1 MGFERDVK
9 RRLIRFLTPLFPD
22 RRGDGK
28 LRRVLFIRVD
38 DRLGNVLMLS
48 PAIDWIHRTR
58 PEIEI
63 GLVIGKT
70 FASIYGADPRIRRS
84 IVLDKDAQK
93 AFFPIFLRD
102 LARVGSIRADG
113 VIECS
118 DRNAFSFNS
127 ALYARASRAPRRVG
141 FENDQS
147 IHYLTD
153 PVSPPETKHAAR
165 DPLCLAAALLGVP
178 PSKDCRL
185 SLRLPAPG
193 DVWKS
198 TLDRL
203 SKGAEDRIVGLH
215 VGGRGDKRW
224 PIERFVGVAA
234 ALAAEGWRPWVF
246 RGPMEEDVAPLFEP
260 LRAGGLVL
268 VPRADVVETAHALAR
283 CRLVIAP
290 DTGPMHLASAV
301 APRTLA
307 LFTNSEAERY
317 HPLGP
322 DDRWIDA
329 RGDELTVERVIG
341 EAVRMLGSRGME
353 AIR

>member
-1 MGFERDVK
+1 MAFERDAK
-9 RRLIRFLTPLFPD
+9 RRLIRVLAPFFPD

-28 LRRVLFIRVD
+28 LRSVLFIRVD

-70 FASIYGADPRIRRS
+70 FASIYGTDPRVRHRI
-84 IVLDKDAQK
+84 ILDKDAQK
-93 AFFPIFLRD
+93 AYFPIFLRD
-102 LARVGSIRADG
+102 LARVGSIHADG

-141 FENDQS
+141 FMNDLS
-147 IHYLTD
+147 VHYLTHS
-153 PVSPPETKHAAR
+153 VSPPETKHAAR
-165 DPLCLAAALLGVP
+165 DPLYLAAALLKARP
-178 PSKDCRL
+178 PDDCRL
-185 SLRLPAPG
+185 SLRLPAPS
-193 DVWKS
+193 DAWRS
-198 TLDRL
+198 TLDEL
-203 SKGAEDRIVGLH
+203 SRGAEDHIIGLH

-224 PIERFVGVAA
+224 PIERFVRVAA
-234 ALAAEGWRPWVF
+234 ALAAEGWHPWIF
-246 RGPMEEDVAPLFEP
+246 QGPMEAAAAPLFEP
-260 LRAGGLVL
+260 LRARGLVL
-268 VPRADVVETAHALAR
+268 VPRADVVDIAHAFAR

-317 HPLGP
+317 RPLGP

-329 RGDELTVERVIG
+329 RGEELTVERVVG
-341 EAVRMLGSRGME
+341 EAMLMLGSRGTE
-353 AIR
+353 AVR